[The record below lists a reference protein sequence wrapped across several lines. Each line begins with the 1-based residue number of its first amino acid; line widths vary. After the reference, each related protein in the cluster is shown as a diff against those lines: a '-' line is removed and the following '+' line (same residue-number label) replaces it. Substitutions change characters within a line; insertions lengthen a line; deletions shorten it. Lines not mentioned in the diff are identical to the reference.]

1 MKGKRWE
8 LPQKFR
14 TIYWQNFALTASIVM
29 LTLALLGASFFALSY
44 AYAADERSDEM
55 AQKASVVARLVAS
68 YASSGDVR
76 DMREMAGV
84 AASMTDV
91 DFLVCSTE
99 GSVLLTT
106 DENLVDHVLTVPS
119 DVMETALSGERYS
132 ARTTLGG
139 IYESKRFVVGVPIE
153 SDIWTVGAVFAVTE
167 TGRLTT
173 MWRAFFAM
181 FLMTSV
187 IVLLLSFV
195 ASAWVSM
202 RQSRPIRE
210 MAAATRA
217 FAEGNFDTRM
227 HDYGAG
233 EIGELASAFNAMA
246 DSLQETER
254 QRREFIANISHEL
267 KTPMTSIAGYT
278 DGSRVNGDYRG
289 AVIDGCSVNGTFV
302 HTGDRGNQ
310 FVGGLVGM
318 QYKGAIL
325 NSSAQVDLSGV
336 VLAGDLAEVGG
347 LVGLNNRGLVAN
359 CWSDSNVYGSGSR
372 ENGNEGM
379 AVVSNL
385 VACNAGALVNCY
397 ASGDVTTK
405 EHSTYAGMVSGWV
418 TGIGKSYHCWYDLDS
433 TMIVGK
439 DTDSPL
445 IVKPVESIGTKV
457 SSGVNDELYRRRRGP
472 QRQLRRLPH
481 RHHRLRPGEHRPEDL
496 DL

>member
-254 QRREFIANISHEL
+254 QRREFIANISHER

-278 DGSRVNGDYRG
+278 DGILDGTIPPESEKKYLQIISSETKRLARLVRSLLELSRLQAKDRATLLKNSFDISEQLRLTLITFADKIDQKHLEVVFNVPEEAIKVLGDVD
-289 AVIDGCSVNGTFV
+289 AITQVIYNLLDN
-302 HTGDRGNQ
+302 
-310 FVGGLVGM
+310 
-318 QYKGAIL
+318 AIKF
-325 NSSAQVDLSGV
+325 
-336 VLAGDLAEVGG
+336 
-347 LVGLNNRGLVAN
+347 
-359 CWSDSNVYGSGSR
+359 SR
-372 ENGNEGM
+372 EN
-379 AVVSNL
+379 
-385 VACNAGALVNCY
+385 
-397 ASGDVTTK
+397 
-405 EHSTYAGMVSGWV
+405 
-418 TGIGKSYHCWYDLDS
+418 
-433 TMIVGK
+433 
-439 DTDSPL
+439 SPL
-445 IVKPVESIGTKV
+445 TISLWKDSKKAYVSIRNSGSTIPEAEIPLLFDRFHKSDRSRSQDRDGVGLGLYIVKTILNNHGEDIAVTSRQ
-457 SSGVNDELYRRRRGP
+457 GVTDFVFTLALKP
-472 QRQLRRLPH
+472 
-481 RHHRLRPGEHRPEDL
+481 
-496 DL
+496 

>member
-76 DMREMAGV
+76 GMREMAGV

-278 DGSRVNGDYRG
+278 DGILDGTIPPEKERESLQVISSETRRLSRLVRRMLELSRLQSSERVSAQEQFDAAELLIRVLVSLEAKITEKDLDVETELPDGPVMVWGDPD
-289 AVIDGCSVNGTFV
+289 AVTQVCYNLLDNAVKFSFPKGKLTLKITSKAGKAYISI
-302 HTGDRGNQ
+302 GNQ
-310 FVGGLVGM
+310 GETIPPDQLSHIFDRFHKADSSRSTHKDGVGLGLYIV
-318 QYKGAIL
+318 KTIL
-325 NSSAQVDLSGV
+325 NTYKEDITVTSQDGFTEFTFTLS
-336 VLAGDLAEVGG
+336 EV
-347 LVGLNNRGLVAN
+347 
-359 CWSDSNVYGSGSR
+359 
-372 ENGNEGM
+372 
-379 AVVSNL
+379 
-385 VACNAGALVNCY
+385 
-397 ASGDVTTK
+397 
-405 EHSTYAGMVSGWV
+405 
-418 TGIGKSYHCWYDLDS
+418 
-433 TMIVGK
+433 
-439 DTDSPL
+439 
-445 IVKPVESIGTKV
+445 
-457 SSGVNDELYRRRRGP
+457 
-472 QRQLRRLPH
+472 
-481 RHHRLRPGEHRPEDL
+481 
-496 DL
+496 

>member
-278 DGSRVNGDYRG
+278 DGILDGTIPPESEKKYLQIISSETKRLARLVRSMLELSRLQAKDRATLLKNSFDISEQLRLTLITFADKIDQKHLEVVFNVPEEAIKVLGDVD
-289 AVIDGCSVNGTFV
+289 AITQVIYNLLDN
-302 HTGDRGNQ
+302 
-310 FVGGLVGM
+310 
-318 QYKGAIL
+318 AIKF
-325 NSSAQVDLSGV
+325 
-336 VLAGDLAEVGG
+336 
-347 LVGLNNRGLVAN
+347 
-359 CWSDSNVYGSGSR
+359 SR
-372 ENGNEGM
+372 EN
-379 AVVSNL
+379 
-385 VACNAGALVNCY
+385 
-397 ASGDVTTK
+397 
-405 EHSTYAGMVSGWV
+405 
-418 TGIGKSYHCWYDLDS
+418 
-433 TMIVGK
+433 
-439 DTDSPL
+439 SPL
-445 IVKPVESIGTKV
+445 TISLWKDSKKAYVSIRNSGSTIPEAEIPLLFDRFHKSDRSRSQDRDGVGLGLYIVKTILNNHGEDIAVTSRQ
-457 SSGVNDELYRRRRGP
+457 GVTDFVFTLALKP
-472 QRQLRRLPH
+472 
-481 RHHRLRPGEHRPEDL
+481 
-496 DL
+496 